1 MPVREDRSDL
11 ATTVLV
17 ELRRIC
23 LALPEVTERLSHG
36 SPTFFVRDKKTL
48 CTLHLVEFH
57 GESGTSIWAAAP
69 VGVQAQL
76 VDDEPERFFRP
87 PYVGHRGWIGVRLDR
102 DVDWDEIDAIIR
114 DAYRVVAPRT
124 LVRQLDPPGPDGG
137 GHR

>member
-1 MPVREDRSDL
+1 MPVRANRSDL

-48 CTLHLVEFH
+48 CTLHMFEFH
-57 GESGTSIWAAAP
+57 GEPGTSIWAAAP
-69 VGVQAQL
+69 AGVQAQL

-124 LVRQLDPPGPDGG
+124 LVRQLDPPGPDDG